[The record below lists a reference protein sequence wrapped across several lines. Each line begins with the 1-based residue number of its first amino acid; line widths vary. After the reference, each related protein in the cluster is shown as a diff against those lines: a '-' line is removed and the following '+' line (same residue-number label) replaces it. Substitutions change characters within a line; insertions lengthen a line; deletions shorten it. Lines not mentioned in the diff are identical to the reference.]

1 MQWLTEE
8 TGWILPE
15 ESGPWTDAGLGC
27 GDRISPAALL
37 RLGTG
42 LASAASRCMIGTAPD
57 SDFARAAAL
66 TAAGAAA
73 AAGAGVILVPDCV
86 PAELRTASAAGEC
99 GAVLYADET
108 GLRLYAGGLLP
119 LTKRQ
124 SEALEQAAAAREL
137 PAAGRSEYG
146 TISDGRSLRLLCSRA
161 IIERL
166 PEQLPVRAEFNTASE
181 RLRLMMTR
189 LCRGGSGESLTVQL
203 SADGRRASV
212 YTLRSGWIFYE
223 KLLLML
229 CAAYLRRGEDVALPY
244 WLPRTAE
251 RMAAESG
258 RRILRYASLS
268 DGSDA
273 DARALAARQ
282 GFTLDGTVLAA
293 DFLRILAEE
302 EPDLN
307 RWAASLPPC
316 FTVRRILRT
325 ERSLDAAAGCG
336 TFLHTEQTPE
346 GLRASD
352 ARGEALLHPSR
363 SGRSVSMLV
372 EAASMEAAT
381 ELAGDI
387 AAALAGSAGRMN
399 AEFGMRNSE

>member
-15 ESGPWTDAGLGC
+15 ESGPWTDAGLGG
-27 GDRISPAALL
+27 GDAVSPAGLL
-37 RLGTG
+37 RLGAG
-42 LASAASRCMIGTAPD
+42 LAGAATRCMIGTAPD
-57 SDFARAAAL
+57 SDFAKAAAL
-66 TAAGAAA
+66 TVAGAAA

-86 PAELRTASAAGEC
+86 PVELGTASAAGEC

-124 SEALEQAAAAREL
+124 SAALEQAAASEEI
-137 PAAGRSEYG
+137 PAQRRTEYG
-146 TISDGRSLRLLCSRA
+146 TVSDGRSLRLLYPKTV
-161 IIERL
+161 IGHL
-166 PEQLPVRAEFNTASE
+166 PAHPSVRAEFQTASE

-189 LCRGGSGESLTVQL
+189 LCRGGTGDTLTVQL

-244 WLPRTAE
+244 WLPRAAE
-251 RMAAESG
+251 RMAADCG
-258 RRILRYASLS
+258 RKILRYASLS

-273 DARALAARQ
+273 DARALAVRQ
-282 GFTLDGTVLAA
+282 GFTLDGAVLAA
-293 DFLRILAEE
+293 EFLRILAEE

-325 ERSLDAAAGCG
+325 EQAVDAAAGCG

-346 GLRASD
+346 GLRAADS
-352 ARGEALLHPSR
+352 RGEALLHPSR
-363 SGRSVSMLV
+363 SGKSVSMLV
-372 EAASMEAAT
+372 EAASMEAAA
-381 ELAGDI
+381 ELAGEI
-387 AAALAGSAGRMN
+387 AAVLTRP
-399 AEFGMRNSE
+399 

>member
-15 ESGPWTDAGLGC
+15 ESGPWTDAGLGS
-27 GDRISPAALL
+27 GEAFSPASLL

-42 LASAASRCMIGTAPD
+42 LAGAAVRCMIGTAPG

-66 TAAGAAA
+66 TVAGAAA

-86 PAELRTASAAGEC
+86 PVELRTASAAGEC
-99 GAVLYADET
+99 GAVLYAEET

-119 LTKRQ
+119 LTQKQ
-124 SEALEQAAAAREL
+124 SGALEQAAAADEIPSHSRT
-137 PAAGRSEYG
+137 EYG
-146 TISDGRSLRLLCSRA
+146 TVSDGRSLRLLYPKA
-161 IIERL
+161 VTEHL
-166 PEQLPVRAEFNTASE
+166 PAHPSVRAEFSTASE
-181 RLRLMMTR
+181 RLRLIMTR
-189 LCRGGSGESLTVQL
+189 LCRNGTGETLTVQL

-212 YTLRSGWIFYE
+212 YSLRTGWIFYE

-244 WLPRTAE
+244 WLPRSAE
-251 RMAAESG
+251 RMAAACG

-273 DARALAARQ
+273 EARALAASQ
-282 GFTLDGTVLAA
+282 GFTLDGAVLAA
-293 DFLRILAEE
+293 ELLRVLAEE

-325 ERSLDAAAGCG
+325 EQSMDAAARCG
-336 TFLHTEQTPE
+336 TFLHTERTPE
-346 GLRASD
+346 GLRAADS
-352 ARGEALLHPSR
+352 RGEALLHPSR

-372 EAASMEAAT
+372 EAASMEAAS

-387 AAALAGSAGRMN
+387 AAALTA
-399 AEFGMRNSE
+399 SESPRGQF